1 PDLLMFALT
10 SSFRYYLYR
19 QPCDMRKSFDG
30 LCGLVRTDFGA
41 QPTSV
46 HEYIF
51 LNKRRTHVKFHRWQD
66 GGSVLYNKLLE
77 LGTFTA
83 PLRGSD
89 HRISWHE
96 LVAMIEGIRVQKMTR
111 AKRFQ
116 LEKIE

>member
-1 PDLLMFALT
+1 MFALT

-30 LCGLVRTDFGA
+30 LCGLVRTEFGA
-41 QPTSV
+41 QPTSGDV
-46 HEYIF
+46 YIF
-51 LNKRRTHVKFHRWQD
+51 LNKRRTHVKLLRWEA
-66 GGSVLYNKLLE
+66 GGFVLYYKRLE
-77 LGTFTA
+77 SGTFTA

-89 HRISWHE
+89 PRISWHE